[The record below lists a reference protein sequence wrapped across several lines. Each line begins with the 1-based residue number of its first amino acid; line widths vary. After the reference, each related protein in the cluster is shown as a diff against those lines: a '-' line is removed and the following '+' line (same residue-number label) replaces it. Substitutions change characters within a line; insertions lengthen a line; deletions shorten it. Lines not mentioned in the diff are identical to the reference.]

1 MGKKKNKRNQPTTN
15 PFWSNIHK
23 KAPNTNLTAIPKATG
38 LSGTFQAPHHQPDS
52 LMDLTDDTSPNNPMS
67 TVKGNPGNQSNQST
81 SNIASQP
88 IFDTTDDV
96 KEGFYADVTFDP
108 SGDKNNTGS
117 TTQADSQSN
126 KTAQESNKGVVQ
138 GSPSSIKLMVN
149 SSKNVKEATQSTSNV
164 NEATQSTSN
173 EKAKPIILSS
183 QTVKPQ
189 FSVPTSTPNIP
200 IKKSPL
206 IAVPPKKVPDPKPLG
221 EIYVINNHQINNRIT
236 RAVRPITL
244 LPQQYIAPTPSVFQ
258 PILLPQSPILQ
269 RNNRLPAPLL
279 YHSYPKDVSLLSL
292 LVSLEL
298 VKKYSQASGSFRPNA
313 PKNSRPNAP
322 QNSRPNAPQ
331 NSRPNAPQNSG
342 PEAPGSSRPEAP
354 ESSRPEAPESSR
366 PEAPE
371 SSRPDSPESARP
383 DSPESARPDSPESAR
398 PDSPE
403 SGPGEKLAQA
413 EDPCRRPRKRRRG
426 KKRKRSGKPRN
437 NREKAKKTT
446 EPAEPGIPKSFLVN
460 QNQHTPE
467 PYSSNSSAPVTQP
480 TQAQSFSS
488 QATLD
493 PNAQQWAPQP
503 KAPVPNVIEYAYNYN
518 PTSNKGYKETG
529 PLYVQTETKTEVA
542 DDKSVYSPSDVY
554 ADNLLGTSLNDEGA
568 TEEQAT
574 YGSESPDLCEP
585 GQKRLSAFKRLGP
598 VTQPKKPKLTI
609 NLLCNKDQSVRE
621 VVDETEEVEE
631 EKYVPVHLRPE
642 ITMSTDEIV
651 MKYIKHWPWKKPVQ
665 VRKTVT
671 ARNSK
676 SVMIL
681 EHEQMSEIYDKNNVF
696 IQITVT
702 GYPPTWKK
710 EKVLD
715 ILLDTVNGKIFVPC
729 FIEFAPQ
736 ECKFLVMRCRTALA
750 VFHRLGFIIHRD
762 GHELQISI
770 SHTELTLN
778 QLDFIPK
785 NVLKKVLVSGHSGE
799 RSLDLSDFTTKED
812 ISHFIY
818 YPLNRINNQMDI
830 VHVQSTVAWEY
841 LTDINLSHNRLT
853 SIEGFN
859 LPSITPRLKFL
870 DLSYNCIEKA
880 TLLIKCRSLS
890 LRTIKLEGNPLCN
903 DYTDP
908 ERYVKVLKLMFP
920 TLIEIDGIPIKLPG
934 EIPSFKNNYCPE
946 AATEVIEKF
955 LEVYFPILDS
965 VDDRELIRELYHE
978 RACMTITTRY
988 KLRYSPVFRSFRTL
1002 FHRARVPDEGAF
1014 DAVEGARDIAKLAAK
1029 WPALEHDP
1037 FTFRVDVL
1045 MHDDFVT
1052 IFKIG
1057 GLVRLTAETLAED
1070 EHLLAFSRT
1079 FVLHSFDGAEYKI
1092 ANEMV
1097 YWDEPTDEYAHTAFR
1112 TAVKPK
1118 RLSLKLDTPDEDL
1131 KKQLLEIF
1139 MRLTDTDKST
1149 SEKCLEQK
1157 EWNLK
1162 SALEYFM
1169 KLLKLD
1175 DLENLTK
1182 EIKA

>member
-96 KEGFYADVTFDP
+96 KEGFHADVTFDP
-108 SGDKNNTGS
+108 SGDKKNTGS

-164 NEATQSTSN
+164 TEATQSTSN

-258 PILLPQSPILQ
+258 PILVPQSPILQ

-279 YHSYPKDVSLLSL
+279 YHSYPK
-292 LVSLEL
+292 
-298 VKKYSQASGSFRPNA
+298 
-313 PKNSRPNAP
+313 
-322 QNSRPNAPQ
+322 
-331 NSRPNAPQNSG
+331 
-342 PEAPGSSRPEAP
+342 
-354 ESSRPEAPESSR
+354 
-366 PEAPE
+366 
-371 SSRPDSPESARP
+371 
-383 DSPESARPDSPESAR
+383 
-398 PDSPE
+398 
-403 SGPGEKLAQA
+403 
-413 EDPCRRPRKRRRG
+413 
-426 KKRKRSGKPRN
+426 
-437 NREKAKKTT
+437 
-446 EPAEPGIPKSFLVN
+446 GIPKSFLVN

-467 PYSSNSSAPVTQP
+467 PYSNNSSAPVTQP

-574 YGSESPDLCEP
+574 DGSESPDLCEP

-750 VFHRLGFIIHRD
+750 VFHRLGFIIHKD

-785 NVLKKVLVSGHSGE
+785 NVLKKILVSGHSGE

-1014 DAVEGARDIAKLAAK
+1014 DAVEGSRDIAKLAAK

-1097 YWDEPTDEYAHTAFR
+1097 YWDEPTEEYAHTAFR